1 MNTAAESDTYS
12 LELTHTF
19 SAPRDEVFAAWTE
32 GDQLMQWFGS
42 EGSKTTNAKVDLRVG
57 GGYRMEM
64 TLADGQKI
72 AVRGAFRE
80 VSVPEKLVYTW
91 EVDAHDMGDI
101 RNSLVTVVFEERGE
115 WTDLRL
121 RHEAL
126 PDQPACERHEQGW
139 KGCFESLT
147 KHMKKD

>member
-1 MNTAAESDTYS
+1 MNTTAESDTHS

-19 SAPRDEVFAAWTE
+19 SAPRDEVFAAWTQAE
-32 GDQLMQWFGS
+32 QLVQWFGS
-42 EGSKTTNAKVDLRVG
+42 QGSKTTHAEVDLRVG

-64 TLADGQKI
+64 ILAEGQKF
-72 AVRGAFRE
+72 AVYGTFRE
-80 VSVPEKLVYTW
+80 VSAPEKLVYTW
-91 EVDAHDMGDI
+91 EFDTPELGQV

-126 PDQPACERHEQGW
+126 PDQPTCERHEQGW
-139 KGCFESLT
+139 KGCFESLAG
-147 KHMKKD
+147 HMKKG